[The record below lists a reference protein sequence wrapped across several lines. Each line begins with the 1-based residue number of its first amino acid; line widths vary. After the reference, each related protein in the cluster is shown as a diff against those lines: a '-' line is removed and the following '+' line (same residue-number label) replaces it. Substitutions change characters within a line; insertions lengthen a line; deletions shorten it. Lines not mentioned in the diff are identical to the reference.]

1 MLQVAPAGE
10 LDSESSGF
18 LSKLLLDFCVGVI
31 AQLIPTSPARPGH
44 YCMNA
49 RATLCTLTL
58 DNDQRE
64 LKASVKGATGYLHA
78 SVLCLRPFGKGLELE
93 RIERIEPR
101 RLMEAHVA
109 SLPHTHRTLS
119 ITDEPFL
126 AFRL

>member
-1 MLQVAPAGE
+1 
-10 LDSESSGF
+10 
-18 LSKLLLDFCVGVI
+18 
-31 AQLIPTSPARPGH
+31 
-44 YCMNA
+44 MNA

-101 RLMEAHVA
+101 RLMEAHVG